1 MYEIWH
7 LATISLFGSFIYTT
21 QYQACF
27 SLLYTLNANKDLI
40 LLILCTSLCHLYE
53 QLNYQQI
60 TLYWVDTLCYAVFI
74 GVLCNLI
81 GRYLLYLL

>member
-40 LLILCTSLCHLYE
+40 LSFYVHLFV
-53 QLNYQQI
+53 I
-60 TLYWVDTLCYAVFI
+60 CMSS
-74 GVLCNLI
+74 
-81 GRYLLYLL
+81 